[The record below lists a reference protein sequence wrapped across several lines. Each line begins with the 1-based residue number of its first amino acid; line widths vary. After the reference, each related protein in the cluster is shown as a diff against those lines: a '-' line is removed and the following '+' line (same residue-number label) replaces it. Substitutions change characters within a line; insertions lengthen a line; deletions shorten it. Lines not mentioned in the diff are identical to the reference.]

1 MIAIDGIQFVRVFK
15 SSANS
20 NSVLVQSSRSI
31 SSSQQHDI
39 REWHRSF
46 KGACKYLAQTNS
58 RFSSV
63 QQFLYLFY
71 WKELSPH
78 IHTSTWGYYMI
89 YFAMKMEQGLIPY
102 TQVEVLEK
110 NFIESPP
117 LNQPHLRRLLATLE
131 FSFLLSSHRSS

>member
-31 SSSQQHDI
+31 SSQQHDI

-63 QQFLYLFY
+63 QFLYLFY

-78 IHTSTWGYYMI
+78 IHTSTWAYNMI
-89 YFAMKMEQGLIPY
+89 YFAMKMGLGLIPY
-102 TQVEVLEK
+102 TQIEVLER
-110 NFIESPP
+110 ISWDPP
-117 LNQPHLRRLLATLE
+117 YEPTTLE
-131 FSFLLSSHRSS
+131 KTFGNTWIFFILLLSHLSS